1 MVAERLRPYLG
12 IGFRHFIMGHPA
24 PYDAES
30 LERMARE
37 VRPMVED

>member
-1 MVAERLRPYLG
+1 
-12 IGFRHFIMGHPA
+12 MGHPA
-24 PYDAES
+24 PHDAES